1 MTAPDM
7 RIEIGGLKMRNPV
20 TVASGTFGY
29 GPEYAGLIDL
39 NRLGAITV
47 KGISP
52 APVSGNPTPR
62 IVEVPCGMI
71 NAIGLQNPGM
81 EAFCRDYLP
90 FFENYDTPVIV
101 NIWGRSV
108 EDYAAVARRLDGEE
122 LVAAFEINVSCPNI
136 KEGSKAFGT
145 RIDSF
150 RRVVDAV
157 RAVTAKPIIPKL
169 APQVAS
175 IADYA
180 LAAQDCG
187 ADGVSLI
194 NTIPAMAIDLATR
207 RPILGNVVGGLSGPA
222 IHPVALK
229 MVWEVAG
236 AVDIPIIAMGG
247 ICEPK
252 DALDFIVA
260 GASAVAVGTENF
272 ANPGAALQVLDGIE
286 EYLKANGMS
295 AIDELIGSLQT

>member
-1 MTAPDM
+1 M
-7 RIEIGGLKMRNPV
+7 RPALEIRIGDLTMRNPV

-29 GPEYAGLIDL
+29 GPEYAGLVDL
-39 NRLGAITV
+39 NRLGAMTV

-52 APVSGNPTPR
+52 EPVSGNPTPR

-81 EAFCRDYLP
+81 ESFCTDYLP
-90 FFENYDTPVIV
+90 FFNDYNTPVIV
-101 NIWGRSV
+101 NIWGRTV
-108 EDYAAVARRLDGEE
+108 EDYAAVASRLTREN

-150 RRVVDAV
+150 QRVLEAV
-157 RAVTAKPIIPKL
+157 RAATTKPIIPKL

-175 IADYA
+175 ITDYA
-180 LAAQDCG
+180 LAARDCG

-194 NTIPAMAIDLATR
+194 NTIPAMAIDLKTR
-207 RPILGNVVGGLSGPA
+207 TPVLGNVVGGLSGPA

-229 MVWEVAG
+229 LVWEVAN
-236 AVDIPIIAMGG
+236 AVDLPIIAMGG
-247 ICEPK
+247 ISETK

-260 GASAVAVGTENF
+260 GATAVAVGTENF
-272 ANPGAALQVLDGIE
+272 ANPEATVQIIDGIE
-286 EYLKANGMS
+286 QYLIENGMES
-295 AIDELIGSLQT
+295 IDQLIGSLRT

>member
-1 MTAPDM
+1 MKPNLSV
-7 RIEIGGLKMRNPV
+7 EIGSLKMRNPV

-29 GPEYAGLIDL
+29 GPEYAGLIDI
-39 NRLGAITV
+39 NRLGAMTV

-52 APVSGNPTPR
+52 EPVSGNPTPR

-81 EAFCRDYLP
+81 EAFCKDYLP
-90 FFENYDTPVIV
+90 FFRDFDTPVIV

-108 EDYAAVARRLDGEE
+108 EDYAKVARRMTDED

-145 RIDSF
+145 RLDSF
-150 RRVVDAV
+150 RHVVDTV
-157 RAVTAKPIIPKL
+157 RAATGKPIIPKL
-169 APQVAS
+169 APQVPAIS
-175 IADYA
+175 EYA

-194 NTIPAMAIDLATR
+194 NTIPAMAVDLQTR
-207 RPILGNVVGGLSGPA
+207 RPVLGNVVGGLSGPA

-229 MVWEVAG
+229 QVWEAAS
-236 AVDIPIIAMGG
+236 AVEIPIIAMGG
-247 ICEPK
+247 VTTPE
-252 DALDFIVA
+252 DALEFLLV
-260 GASAVAVGTENF
+260 GAAAVAVGTENF
-272 ANPGAALQVLDGIE
+272 ANPEATMQIVDGIAN
-286 EYLKANGMS
+286 YLIENG
-295 AIDELIGSLQT
+295 IGSVAEFSGSLRT